1 MNAHAT
7 HPGSRWTLPTLLAG
21 VFMVVLDFFIVNVAL
36 PSMQSDLHASDGA
49 LEWVV
54 AGFALTSAVLLI
66 TGGRAGDQLG
76 RRRVFAA
83 GLALFTVSSAIC
95 GLAWTPGVLV
105 AGRLVQGASASLL
118 MPNVLS
124 IITVTYDGADRV
136 RALKSYGLAMGLAA
150 VGGQLI
156 GGLLVQADVLGL
168 GWRACFLINL
178 PIGALAL
185 WLTPRA
191 IPESRG
197 IAHRFDVAGTVLAT
211 ATLTAIVLPLVE
223 GRQLGWPEWTWAS
236 LAAAPVLLA
245 AFLAHQRRTALA
257 GGAPLVDL
265 ALFRDRRFSAG
276 IATQFAF
283 WCGQPSFFL
292 VLALYLQRGRGLTAL
307 QAGGVFTI
315 LAAAYVV
322 ASAVAPVLTERH
334 GRRVLSTGAVTLAAG
349 HLLLFAAL
357 HEPGGDPALATLV
370 PGLALAG
377 AGMGMIIAPLTTII
391 LSGTAPALAGS
402 ASGVMATVQNV
413 GSACGVA
420 VVGVV
425 FFGAVHGGFA
435 HAFSVCVAIL
445 AALLLSVAAL
455 TFMLPRPVAAAV
467 SP

>member
-1 MNAHAT
+1 MTAHAT
-7 HPGSRWTLPTLLAG
+7 YATHPPSRWTLPTLLAG

-36 PSMQSDLHASDGA
+36 PSMQTDLHASDSA

-76 RRRVFAA
+76 RRRVFGA
-83 GLALFTVSSAIC
+83 GLALFTVSSVIC

-105 AGRLVQGASASLL
+105 LGRLAQGASASLL
-118 MPNVLS
+118 IPNVLS
-124 IITVTYDGADRV
+124 IIAVTYDGLDRV
-136 RALKSYGLAMGLAA
+136 RALKAYGLAMGLAA

-168 GWRACFLINL
+168 GWRACFLINV

-197 IAHRFDVAGTVLAT
+197 GAHRFDVAGTVLAT

-223 GRQLGWPEWTWAS
+223 GRQLGWPAWTWAS
-236 LAAAPVLLA
+236 LAAAPALLA
-245 AFLAHQRRTALA
+245 AFLAHQRRTGRA

-276 IATQFAF
+276 LATQFAF

-292 VLALYLQRGRGLTAL
+292 VLALYLQQGRGLTPL

-315 LAAAYVV
+315 LAATYVV
-322 ASAVAPVLTERH
+322 ASTVAPVLAERH

-357 HEPGGDPALATLV
+357 REAGGDTALAALV

-391 LSGTAPALAGS
+391 LAGTAPALAGS

-425 FFGAVHGGFA
+425 FFGAVHSGFA
-435 HAFSVCVAIL
+435 HAFSLCAAIL

-455 TFMLPRPVAAAV
+455 TFMLPRPAAAA
-467 SP
+467 